1 MIDSLVQF
9 LLEEIAMD
17 GDAGQSHTLRTV
29 DSLRPGTRGTV
40 LQRGRFLIGSQEGG
54 HCGRGANTTWAGSA

>member
-17 GDAGQSHTLRTV
+17 GDAGQSQLCVQST
-29 DSLRPGTRGTV
+29 
-40 LQRGRFLIGSQEGG
+40 
-54 HCGRGANTTWAGSA
+54 